1 MNSEKEKAKKDAKAA
16 QKAHSPVPN
25 PADLLKKEQL
35 HHLGLVA
42 GCSIPG
48 AILIAVFLL
57 VASVPNMLLSGT
69 QFLTFLFLP
78 IVCIFP
84 VLGGGASA
92 FALHKFSKEPIEKS
106 DGAVVGALAGLFG
119 SLAAAIIMVAA
130 YFFGQKPFG
139 SLVGG
144 ALFNIILSLI
154 MVFLC
159 VLLSLVGAVA
169 VSVFFAKREQQK
181 QMQTKLQ

>member
-1 MNSEKEKAKKDAKAA
+1 MNSEKEKAKKEAKNAHKA
-16 QKAHSPVPN
+16 QEKL
-25 PADLLKKEQL
+25 DIFKKEQL

-57 VASVPNMLLSGT
+57 VATVPNILLSDM

-78 IVCIFP
+78 IICIFP
-84 VLGGGASA
+84 VLGGALSA
-92 FALHKFSKEPIEKS
+92 FSLHRFAKEPIEKS

-119 SLAAAIIMVAA
+119 SLAAAILMVVA

-139 SLVGG
+139 SLVSG
-144 ALFNIILSLI
+144 ALFNILLSLI
-154 MVFLC
+154 VVFMC
-159 VLLSLVGAVA
+159 VLLSLIGAVA
-169 VSVFFAKREQQK
+169 VSVFLSKRAQQK
-181 QMQTKLQ
+181 QMQTKLQQ

>member
-1 MNSEKEKAKKDAKAA
+1 MNSEKEKAKKDAKPAQKAQAA
-16 QKAHSPVPN
+16 QKL
-25 PADLLKKEQL
+25 DFLKKEQL
-35 HHLGLVA
+35 HHLGIVA

-48 AILIAVFLL
+48 AILIAIFLL
-57 VASVPNMLLSGT
+57 VAAIPNILLSDM

-78 IVCIFP
+78 IICIFP
-84 VLGGGASA
+84 ALGGAIST
-92 FALHKFSKEPIEKS
+92 FALHKFSKEPIEKA

-119 SLAAAIIMVAA
+119 SLAAAILMVAA

-139 SLVGG
+139 SLVNG
-144 ALFNIILSLI
+144 ALFNILLSLVV
-154 MVFLC
+154 VFMC

-169 VSVFFAKREQQK
+169 LSVFLEKREQQK